1 MPLSQRLYYRRLRRR
16 LFRLLEALALNQQ
29 RRFDLLAVL
38 VGEFSGLSAVAF
50 HQRIHWAEEN
60 WTHRIAEIQG
70 NLAIAVIILMPALGV
85 LIVGLLVKY
94 WAPEAAGSGIFQ
106 TKRPTT

>member
-29 RRFDLLAVL
+29 RRFDLLTVL
-38 VGEFSGLSAVAF
+38 VGGLSGLSALAF

-60 WTHRIAEIQG
+60 WTHRIAEITG
-70 NLAIAVIILMPALGV
+70 NLAIAATTLMPALG
-85 LIVGLLVKY
+85 
-94 WAPEAAGSGIFQ
+94 A
-106 TKRPTT
+106 